1 MTTEID
7 LSVLRQ
13 VLKTRT
19 AEWIYKEFEEPLS
32 GGGSLTKR
40 GFVCSNCGHFRHKR
54 LGTSKFCE
62 DCGCLM
68 KGGKEEC
75 D

>member
-7 LSVLRQ
+7 LSILRQ
-13 VLKTRT
+13 VLETRT
-19 AEWIYKEFEEPLS
+19 AEWIYTEREDPTPF
-32 GGGSLTKR
+32 GGSLTKR

-54 LGTSKFCE
+54 LGKSKYCE

-68 KGGKEEC
+68 KGGME
-75 D
+75 

>member
-13 VLKTRT
+13 VLATRT
-19 AEWIYKEFEEPLS
+19 AEWIYKEIEEPLF

-40 GFVCSNCGHFRHKR
+40 GVICSNCGLFRHKR
-54 LGTSKFCE
+54 LGKSRFCE

-68 KGGKEEC
+68 KGCE
-75 D
+75 DQ